1 MCHMAGTMKFS
12 EVPPYPYT
20 CRSLHRVRTGK
31 MRDKPDL
38 CSRSFRSRRNHS
50 QMQHGLFC
58 GAAKFANLAID
69 QVVDREIQTV
79 YPLRLTSTIEKRVFL
94 LLASCEEDVAGP
106 HSGYTF
112 RRPDI

>member
-1 MCHMAGTMKFS
+1 MRSFIAI
-12 EVPPYPYT
+12 YT
-20 CRSLHRVRTGK
+20 NVRYA
-31 MRDKPDL
+31 DKPDL

-94 LLASCEEDVAGP
+94 LFASCEKDVAGP